1 MKVLKVICWIPRV
14 FQFSWMGQSVY
25 HKSLKQIALRCEIRL
40 TGQLSIVFCSFII
53 FLSLSILVLLYQRKK
68 NKWLNRGQ
76 NNWGLEPIIF
86 TFGQVL
92 SEECL
97 ISETA
102 ISKFSTYIGPVWQSL
117 FCTDQWN
124 LLLKNSQCPVKY
136 YF

>member
-68 NKWLNRGQ
+68 TNDWTEVKITEVWNQSFLH
-76 NNWGLEPIIF
+76 LDK
-86 TFGQVL
+86 
-92 SEECL
+92 CL
-97 ISETA
+97 VKSAWSLTA
-102 ISKFSTYIGPVWQSL
+102 ISKFSTDIGPVWQQL